1 MGRVDSL
8 CTTPEQRDEYRV
20 SSMPVRPQLGGAGT
34 GGTQIR
40 DVRQDR
46 GRVENLNVA
55 HGTYDV
61 GYDIVSL
68 GGKGR
73 ASDVADHAAGTA
85 GRDGGSQQAALRFR
99 EGGQVGL

>member
-8 CTTPEQRDEYRV
+8 CTTPEQSDEYRV

-34 GGTQIR
+34 GGTQDR

-55 HGTYDV
+55 RGPYNV
-61 GYDIVSL
+61 GDNIVCL
-68 GGKGR
+68 GGEGR
-73 ASDVADHAAGTA
+73 AGHVADHAAGTA
-85 GRDGGSQQAALRFR
+85 GRDGGSQQAALRLR
-99 EGGQVGL
+99 EGG